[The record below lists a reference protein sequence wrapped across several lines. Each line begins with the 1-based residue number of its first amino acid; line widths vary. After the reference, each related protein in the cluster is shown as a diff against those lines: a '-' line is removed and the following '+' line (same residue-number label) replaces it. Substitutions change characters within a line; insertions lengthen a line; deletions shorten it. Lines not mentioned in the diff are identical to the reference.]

1 MGMGAGDAPSAPRSV
16 ALVGFMAAGKSAVG
30 RAAAGRLGAPFV
42 DTDALIELRA
52 GSIPALFEAAGEDG
66 FRRLESDVV
75 LPVLREALHEQCV
88 VALGGGAVL
97 SGDVRQALRRLPH
110 VVWLTAPLAVL
121 WARASATGA
130 SERPLAQDRAA
141 FARLL
146 AERSRLYAEV
156 ATAEIANDGSRSV
169 DAVID
174 DVVRLAGAETSRAR
188 AVSRAADARR

>member
-1 MGMGAGDAPSAPRSV
+1 MGTGAGEPTSVPRSV

-30 RAAAGRLGAPFV
+30 GAAAGRLGARFV
-42 DTDALIELRA
+42 DTDALIELRE
-52 GSIPALFEAAGEDG
+52 GSIAALFATVGEVG
-66 FRRLESDVV
+66 FRRLEHDTV
-75 LPVLREALHEQCV
+75 LTVLRGALHQQCV

-121 WARASATGA
+121 WARASETGA
-130 SERPLAQDRAA
+130 SERPLAQDQAT

-156 ATAEIANDGSRSV
+156 ASVEIANDGSRSV
-169 DAVID
+169 DAVIE
-174 DVVRLAGAETSRAR
+174 DVVRLAGAETSRAQV
-188 AVSRAADARR
+188 VSRDADVR